1 MLHEYIQKHKVESN
15 FNTSD
20 VLDIV
25 AHYIDEQN
33 CDDME
38 QCLIRRIHESVHGK
52 HFDEDCAIRT
62 VAKMFYCKESA
73 DTKSKVFGAFVSLE
87 QSNKIYARFK
97 DDLHKDYN
105 QYDFYVTLNMSYADN
120 FNLFHKWFKDVSDEA
135 MLNIVAEYAINWLAD
150 DDSPYE
156 GHTKIWSYLKHC

>member
-25 AHYIDEQN
+25 AHYIDEQK
-33 CDDME
+33 CEDME

-62 VAKMFYCKESA
+62 VSKMFYVKDGSTA
-73 DTKSKVFGAFVSLE
+73 KTYGAFVPLE

-105 QYDFYVTLNMSYADN
+105 QYDFYVTINMMYADN
-120 FNLFHKWFKDVSDEA
+120 YNLYHKWFKEASDEA
-135 MLNIVAEYAINWLAD
+135 MLNIVAEAAINWLND
-150 DDSPYE
+150 EDSPYK

>member
-1 MLHEYIQKHKVESN
+1 MIHEYIEKHKVESN

-33 CDDME
+33 CEDME

-52 HFDEDCAIRT
+52 HFDEDCAIHT
-62 VAKMFYCKESA
+62 VSKMFYVKDGS
-73 DTKSKVFGAFVSLE
+73 TSKTYGAFVPLE

-150 DDSPYE
+150 DDSPYQ

>member
-1 MLHEYIQKHKVESN
+1 MLHDYIKKHKVESN

-33 CDDME
+33 CEDME

-52 HFDEDCAIRT
+52 HFDEDCAIHT
-62 VAKMFYCKESA
+62 VSKMFYIKEGSTA
-73 DTKSKVFGAFVSLE
+73 KTYGAFVPLD
-87 QSNKIYARFK
+87 QSNKIYSRFK
-97 DDLHKDYN
+97 DELHKDYN
-105 QYDFYVTLNMSYADN
+105 NYDFYVTLNMSYADN